1 MVRCSHYPQSPH
13 FLDACDELGIMV
25 WQETPG
31 WFYVGDAAWQAIMLQ
46 NVHDMVIRDRSRPSV
61 IVWGTRPNEAPN
73 YPAVYARA
81 RELAHQLDGS
91 RQTTGAMIHYS
102 MDGWAEDVFAY
113 DDYQHRDGEAMLEP
127 PMPGVPY
134 LVSEAVGALDG
145 PPTYRWVDSG
155 AVLAVQALLHA
166 QVHNIARS
174 DPRYAGL
181 LGWAGID
188 YPSYEGGIR
197 IWDGLKT
204 PGVVDT
210 FRAAKPGAA
219 FYRSQRDPSA
229 RPVILPAFFWDFG
242 PQSPSGPGPDA
253 MIATNCDRLEIYVA
267 GRHIATGTPD
277 SARFG
282 SLAYPPVFADLRV
295 DGAGLPELRIDGYL
309 RGKLAGSVRMSADT
323 ARDRLL
329 LAADD
334 SSIRA
339 DGSDATRLTFRAV
352 DAHGNQRRFVTGLVH
367 LSMAGPATLIG
378 DNPFDFGAYGAVGG
392 AFVRSKPGQVGP
404 ITVTAHHPRLGSATV
419 QVTADP
425 MS

>member
-1 MVRCSHYPQSPH
+1 
-13 FLDACDELGIMV
+13 
-25 WQETPG
+25 
-31 WFYVGDAAWQAIMLQ
+31 
-46 NVHDMVIRDRSRPSV
+46 
-61 IVWGTRPNEAPN
+61 
-73 YPAVYARA
+73 
-81 RELAHQLDGS
+81 
-91 RQTTGAMIHYS
+91 
-102 MDGWAEDVFAY
+102 
-113 DDYQHRDGEAMLEP
+113 
-127 PMPGVPY
+127 
-134 LVSEAVGALDG
+134 
-145 PPTYRWVDSG
+145 
-155 AVLAVQALLHA
+155 
-166 QVHNIARS
+166 
-174 DPRYAGL
+174 
-181 LGWAGID
+181 
-188 YPSYEGGIR
+188 
-197 IWDGLKT
+197 
-204 PGVVDT
+204 
-210 FRAAKPGAA
+210 
-219 FYRSQRDPSA
+219 
-229 RPVILPAFFWDFG
+229 
-242 PQSPSGPGPDA
+242 

-267 GRHIATGTPD
+267 GRNIATGTPD

-352 DAHGNQRRFVTGLVH
+352 DAYGNQRRFVTGLVH

-425 MS
+425 MT